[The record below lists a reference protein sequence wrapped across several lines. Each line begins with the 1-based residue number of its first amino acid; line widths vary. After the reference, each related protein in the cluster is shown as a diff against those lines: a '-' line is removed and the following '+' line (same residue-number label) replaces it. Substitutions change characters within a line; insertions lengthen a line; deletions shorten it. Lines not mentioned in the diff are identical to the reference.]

1 VYEHLSKEV
10 VRGGKVIKIAILH
23 DVSAALFKL
32 TLYCTLVVTNHLQ
45 QRWSRSKSAG
55 VDSHYVETGA
65 RVKI

>member
-45 QRWSRSKSAG
+45 QR
-55 VDSHYVETGA
+55 
-65 RVKI
+65 